1 MAERDLKDYI
11 VKLNDR
17 NIQRQ
22 RETGFTLYAILGA
35 IIFCFFYL
43 IDNLPVLICLKTDRE
58 YLSISVFTANV
69 LFIFSYFY
77 LSYET
82 LTRKMRVTKIF
93 PNKEPIDITI
103 VDTPFFSALAVICFL
118 NFYILPNT
126 QSKLH
131 FWFCIIFGTLGGLNL
146 LSPFIMV
153 IWRWIKRRIK
163 KKKGLSVEVIDFTV
177 GNERMVKVAS
187 AFLLLYSILLLS
199 FATVTIFSINF
210 NIGATSIAEVT
221 KYTSIFFGLLFLIK
235 TATEIK
241 AKEKDNNQLEDFEK
255 EIFFDDITNEE
266 IAHRFEN
273 EFANVPFSKWMTTK
287 YSEVMDYFNTKR
299 QEFLACDLLIA
310 DLDNID
316 KATLNFEYNGRLNKI
331 IAEQLRL
338 LNETNDFAQKIRTTF
353 NNLKTYASLNDQE
366 AQDLN
371 YVQNY
376 LNNNIRGFNSL
387 YLKLSK
393 QITDR
398 QQK

>member
-35 IIFCFFYL
+35 IIFSFFYL
-43 IDNLPVLICLKTDRE
+43 IDNLPTLICIKNDIE
-58 YLSISVFTANV
+58 YLSISAFTANA

-82 LTRKMRVTKIF
+82 LTRKRRVTKIF

-103 VDTPFFSALAVICFL
+103 VDTPLFSAFAVICFL
-118 NFYILPNT
+118 NFYILPDT
-126 QSKLH
+126 QTKLH
-131 FWFCIIFGTLGGLNL
+131 FWFSIFFGTLGGLNL

-163 KKKGLSVEVIDFTV
+163 KKKGLSVEVIDFTF

-187 AFLLLYSILLLS
+187 TFLLLYGILLLS
-199 FATVTIFSINF
+199 FAILTIFSIDL
-210 NIGATSIAEVT
+210 NIKANSTAEVT

-235 TATEIK
+235 TATDIK

-255 EIFFDDITNEE
+255 EIFFDDISNKE

-273 EFANVPFSKWMTTK
+273 EFAHVPFSKWMTNK
-287 YSEVMDYFNTKR
+287 HSEVMNYFNTKR

-310 DLDNID
+310 DLDRID

-353 NNLKTYASLNDQE
+353 NNLKTYASLNGQE

-376 LNNNIRGFNSL
+376 LNNNIRGFNNL
-387 YLKLSK
+387 YYNLSK

-398 QQK
+398 Q

>member
-35 IIFCFFYL
+35 IIYCCFYL
-43 IDNLPVLICLKTDRE
+43 IDNLPTLVCIKTGSN
-58 YLSISVFTANV
+58 YLSISVFTVNA
-69 LFIFSYFY
+69 LFILSYFY

-82 LTRKMRVTKIF
+82 LTRKRKVTKIF
-93 PNKEPIDITI
+93 PNKDPIDITI
-103 VDTPFFSALAVICFL
+103 VDTPLFSAFATICFL
-118 NFYILPNT
+118 NFYFLPNT
-126 QSKLH
+126 QCRLH
-131 FWFCIIFGTLGGLNL
+131 FWYCVVFGILGGLNL

-163 KKKGLSVEVIDFTV
+163 KKKGLSVEIIDFTV

-187 AFLLLYSILLLS
+187 AFLLLYGTLLLG
-199 FATVTIFSINF
+199 FTTITILSIDYK
-210 NIGATSIAEVT
+210 IEASSISEVA
-221 KYTSIFFGLLFLIK
+221 KYTSIFFGLLFLTK
-235 TATEIK
+235 TATDIK

-266 IAHRFEN
+266 IAQRFET
-273 EFANVPFSKWMTTK
+273 EFASVPFSKWMTKK

-299 QEFLACDLLIA
+299 QEFLSCDILIA
-310 DLDNID
+310 DLDKID
-316 KATLNFEYNGRLNKI
+316 KATLTFEYNGRLNKI
-331 IAEQLRL
+331 IAEQIRL
-338 LNETNDFAQKIRTTF
+338 LNETNDFAQKIRTTL
-353 NNLKTYASLNDQE
+353 NNLKTYASLNEQE

-387 YLKLSK
+387 YHKLSK

>member
-43 IDNLPVLICLKTDRE
+43 IDNLPTLICIKNDIE
-58 YLSISVFTANV
+58 YLSISAFTANA

-77 LSYET
+77 LSYEI
-82 LTRKMRVTKIF
+82 LTRKRRVTKIF

-103 VDTPFFSALAVICFL
+103 VDTPLFSAFAVICFL
-118 NFYILPNT
+118 NFYILPDT
-126 QSKLH
+126 QTKLH
-131 FWFCIIFGTLGGLNL
+131 FWFCIFFGILAGLNL
-146 LSPFIMV
+146 LSPFIIV

-163 KKKGLSVEVIDFTV
+163 KKKGFSVEVIDFTF

-187 AFLLLYSILLLS
+187 TSLLFYGILLLL
-199 FATVTIFSINF
+199 FAIVTIFSIDF
-210 NIGATSIAEVT
+210 NIKANSIAEVT

-235 TATEIK
+235 TATDIK

-255 EIFFDDITNEE
+255 EIFFDDISNEE

-273 EFANVPFSKWMTTK
+273 EFAHVPFSKWMTNK
-287 YSEVMDYFNTKR
+287 HSEVMNYFNTKR
-299 QEFLACDLLIA
+299 QEFLACDLLIV
-310 DLDNID
+310 DLDSID

-353 NNLKTYASLNDQE
+353 NNLKTYASLNEQE

-376 LNNNIRGFNSL
+376 LNNNIRGFNNL
-387 YLKLSK
+387 YHNLSN
-393 QITDR
+393 QITGR